1 VYEVADPEVEA
12 ASCVPG
18 VAGALI
24 IGLVLLVAGA
34 PLWIIGGTSLA
45 LVVVVVMVRAIDLDQ
60 ESQRF
65 ERTGLTPGEQLI
77 EYD

>member
-18 VAGALI
+18 LAGALI
-24 IGLVLLVAGA
+24 IGLVLLLAGA
-34 PLWIIGGTSLA
+34 PLWIVGGTSFA
-45 LVVVVVMVRAIDLDQ
+45 LVVVVLMVHSADLDQ
-60 ESQRF
+60 EARRF
-65 ERTGLTPGEQLI
+65 ERTRLTPGEQLI